1 MNKSYLLIF
10 CLLLTSFTGCVELF
24 EEDLEEEE
32 ENELEN
38 ALYTLFKDIENGKWE
53 SYCKMFLF
61 EIEDDTIILAN
72 ETQIKVCVE
81 GYTFD
86 TLQLKHTINDY
97 KEEETDKTIASNS
110 GPIYE
115 VTMDMEFCVRYD
127 SAESWECETEE
138 DISYFTKVS
147 GQWIVVTAWVVDWS
161 SESEIYPIVSF
172 LVLEDSEGV
181 YHVDVL
187 NVNIEKNLE
196 NFSFYLKDV
205 YGSTYVGGNG
215 FGEVAMQ
222 RLAYENHGGYEHGID
237 MTYNGDDEQL
247 KSRANNVSNDDG
259 TEFPVHFSDNDRDG
273 KLTPGDQFLVYGGEE
288 GPAVSGWRLDIQ
300 YDNNGDIVGSAKLG
314 EAENF
319 PVYGCMRMNA
329 TNYNE
334 DATEDDGSCVY
345 PVEECELVP
354 YGHCSDEDFGGQD
367 LSEMDLTGIDLSG
380 ANLID
385 ANLAGA
391 NLSLANLAGAHLNFA
406 NLNSADLTGASLL
419 YAVLTDANL
428 SGADLTY
435 ANLNV
440 VDLMNANLTGADLQ
454 YASLYSAN
462 LQYANLT
469 GANLAN
475 ASLYD
480 AYLYNAWLYNANL
493 TGANLA
499 KADLTYAYLRW
510 ADLTDANLTSADLF
524 EARLIG
530 AVLKRAILTDADL
543 TGANLVYGWLGFA
556 DFTGAIVTDVDFT
569 YAYWEETIWT
579 DGVVYD
585 CTGLCDSPS

>member
-1 MNKSYLLIF
+1 MNKAYILAICMLSA
-10 CLLLTSFTGCVELF
+10 SFVGCVGLF

-32 ENELEN
+32 EKGLKN
-38 ALYTLFKDIENGKWE
+38 AIYTLFEDLENGEWE
-53 SYCKMFLF
+53 SFCKMVFF
-61 EIEDDTIILAN
+61 ELEDEIITIAN
-72 ETQIKVCVE
+72 ETQVKECVE
-81 GYTFD
+81 GDTFG
-86 TLQLKHTINDY
+86 TIQLKYTVNDY
-97 KEEETDKTIASNS
+97 KEEETDETIASNS

-115 VTMDMEFCVRYD
+115 VTMDMEFCIRYD

-147 GQWIVVTAWVVDWS
+147 GQWIDVTEWVGEWS
-161 SESEIYPIVSF
+161 SESEIYPIISLF
-172 LVLEDSEGV
+172 TLEDSEGV

-187 NVNIEKNLE
+187 NVNIEENLE
-196 NFSFYLKDV
+196 NFSFFLKDET
-205 YGSTYVGGNG
+205 GSTYVGGNG
-215 FGEVAMQ
+215 FGEIAMQ
-222 RLAYENHGGYEHGID
+222 WQAGYEHGID
-237 MTYNGDDEQL
+237 MAYNGDDDQL
-247 KSRANNVSNDDG
+247 KSRANNVSNDNG
-259 TEFPVHFSDNDRDG
+259 TEFPVHFSDNDRNG
-273 KLTPGDQFLVYGGEE
+273 KLSPGDQFWVYGGEE
-288 GPAVSGWRLDIQ
+288 GPAEGGWRLDIQ

-354 YGHCSDEDFGGQD
+354 YGHCSGEDLGGQD

-380 ANLID
+380 ANLTD

-391 NLSLANLAGAHLNFA
+391 NLSLADLTGAILYYA
-406 NLNSADLTGASLL
+406 NLNSADLTGATMY
-419 YAVLTDANL
+419 YATLFDANL
-428 SGADLTY
+428 SGAILSGANLNAAGLTKANLTDADLQHATLYYADLNY
-435 ANLNV
+435 ANL
-440 VDLMNANLTGADLQ
+440 
-454 YASLYSAN
+454 S
-462 LQYANLT
+462 

-475 ASLYD
+475 ASLYGAD
-480 AYLYNAWLYNANL
+480 LWFAWLYNANL
-493 TGANLA
+493 SG
-499 KADLTYAYLRW
+499 ADLTGTTLKYAYLKY
-510 ADLTDANLTSADLF
+510 AVLTDANLTSADLF

-530 AVLKRAILTDADL
+530 TVLKRADLTDADL
-543 TGANLVYGWLGFA
+543 TNANLVYGWLGFA

>member
-1 MNKSYLLIF
+1 MNKSYLLII

-53 SYCKMFLF
+53 SYCKMFLL

-115 VTMDMEFCVRYD
+115 VTMDIEFCVRYD
-127 SAESWECETEE
+127 SAEPWDCETVE
-138 DISYFTKVS
+138 DIVYFTKVS
-147 GQWIVVTAWVVDWS
+147 GRWIDVTDWVENS
-161 SESEIYPIVSF
+161 SLDLGESAPIATFFVE
-172 LVLEDSEGV
+172 EDSAGV
-181 YHVDVL
+181 YHVTVAKVSKQEDL
-187 NVNIEKNLE
+187 AG
-196 NFSFYLKDV
+196 FSFFLKDWS
-205 YGSTYVGGNG
+205 GSTYVGGNG
-215 FGEVAMQ
+215 FGEIAMQ
-222 RLAYENHGGYEHGID
+222 IINGEEHGIQVN
-237 MTYNGDDEQL
+237 YEGDDEQL
-247 KSRANNVSNDDG
+247 KSRADNVSNDDG
-259 TEFPVHFSDNDRDG
+259 SEFPVHFSDNDRDG
-273 KLTPGDQFLVYGGEE
+273 KLSSGDQFLVYGKEA
-288 GPAVSGWRLDIQ
+288 GPAEDGWKLDIQ
-300 YDNNGDIVGSAKLG
+300 FDATGDIIGSAKLG
-314 EAENF
+314 EGGAGNF
-319 PVYGCMRMNA
+319 TVYGCMRMNA

-380 ANLID
+380 ANLTD

-530 AVLKRAILTDADL
+530 AVLKRADLTDADL